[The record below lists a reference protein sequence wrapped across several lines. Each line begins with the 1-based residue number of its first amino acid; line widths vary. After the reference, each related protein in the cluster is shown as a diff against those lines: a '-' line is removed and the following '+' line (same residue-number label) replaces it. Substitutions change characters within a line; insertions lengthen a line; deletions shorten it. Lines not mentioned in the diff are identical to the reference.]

1 MTSLRNPRLV
11 RETRMMRDP
20 SCGLE
25 VDTIRQRNQ
34 VARHEQV
41 LSEGR
46 IWFEDDPRS
55 KKSTAVFK
63 TYYSRSATDYMT
75 TGGVSSGWVA
85 DHGTGEA

>member
-25 VDTIRQRNQ
+25 IERLRQRDQ
-34 VARHEQV
+34 VERHAQV
-41 LSEGR
+41 LCEGR

-55 KKSTAVFK
+55 KKSTGAFRP
-63 TYYSRSATDYMT
+63 YYSRSATDYMT